1 MRVDYENSLDLTE
14 KPIGTIYL
22 TGGGFVDRPF
32 QGWGTDSLYGW
43 QELVWK
49 KSPTRGGTFAFTNI
63 DDIDV
68 GLVARC
74 EISTKYMNIQDFMD
88 LRKIVGRERH
98 FLATF
103 FDSDEGKWVTRDMYC
118 SENSKNQLFVL
129 KKHLIGVRDVTVK
142 LVGTNLDQ
150 QTTIDADGNEVTTN
164 TTLSIVY
171 NITDKD
177 GNIISTNLQTG
188 EYGSQVTLSDG
199 AGITA
204 PPNSHLALWEAK
216 MTLNGKLETVGQ
228 YGLGQSITLWKGL
241 TLYSK
246 YETV

>member
-22 TGGGFVDRPF
+22 TGGGFVNRPF

-43 QELVWK
+43 QEMVWK
-49 KSPTRGGTFAFTNI
+49 KNPTRGGTFAFTNI

-103 FDSDEGKWVTRDMYC
+103 FDGDGGKWVTRDVYC
-118 SENSKNQLFVL
+118 SESSKNQLFVL

-142 LVGTNLDQ
+142 LVGTNLDV
-150 QTTIDADGNEVTTN
+150 QTTTDENGNEVSTTE
-164 TTLSIVY
+164 TLSVVY
-171 NITDKD
+171 NINE
-177 GNIISTNLQTG
+177 GTG
-188 EYGSQVTLSDG
+188 SIETETAEYGSQVTISDG
-199 AGITA
+199 SGIIA
-204 PPNSHLALWEAK
+204 PTGKHLALWEAK
-216 MTLNGKLETVGQ
+216 MTVGGVLTTVGQ

-241 TLYSK
+241 TLYPK
-246 YETV
+246 YEDA

>member
-1 MRVDYENSLDLTE
+1 MRVDYENSLDLTD

-22 TGGGFVDRPF
+22 TGGGFVNRAF

-43 QELVWK
+43 QEMVWK

-129 KKHLIGVRDVTVK
+129 KKHLIGVRDITVK

-164 TTLSIVY
+164 ATLSIVY
-171 NITDKD
+171 NINSGSGSIETE
-177 GNIISTNLQTG
+177 TA
-188 EYGSQVTLSDG
+188 EYGSQIKLNDG
-199 AGITA
+199 SGIIA
-204 PPNSHLALWEAK
+204 PTGKHLALWEAK
-216 MTLNGKLETVGQ
+216 MTVDGVLTTVGQ

-241 TLYSK
+241 TLYPK